1 MPEGDTIW
9 RAASELQRH
18 LGGRRVD
25 AARPVALTRLVGRTL
40 LRVEPIGKHIYMHFS
55 GGIVL
60 HTHMRMTGAW
70 HVYATAQRRRRAPH
84 LTTAVLGF
92 GDVQAIL
99 FAAPVC
105 ELIGAAAVGSGLGPD
120 ILAAAFDVREVMAR
134 ARVSPRPTIAEVL
147 LDQAVCAGIGNIF
160 RCDALWHERIDPMTA
175 VSELDDRALAAL
187 YNRARD
193 LMRRAAV
200 ADRFRA
206 RKAVHGRAGAPCTVC
221 GTLIRG
227 APLGSPAR
235 IVFWCPRCQFGA
247 GARAVTHPGLARSPS
262 RQHPVSDHDPLQQ
275 GSGENERVEDL
286 VESEGARP
294 RVGTLDGIDDRAG
307 DVHRATQR

>member
-1 MPEGDTIW
+1 M
-9 RAASELQRH
+9 R
-18 LGGRRVD
+18 
-25 AARPVALTRLVGRTL
+25 ARPVALTRLVGRTL

-84 LTTAVLGF
+84 LTTAVLGLRRRA
-92 GDVQAIL
+92 GAIL

-105 ELIGAAAVGSGLGPD
+105 ELIGAAAVGSGLGRD

-175 VSELDDRALAAL
+175 VSELDDRALRAL

-235 IVFWCPRCQFGA
+235 IVFC
-247 GARAVTHPGLARSPS
+247 ARVASSVPARG
-262 RQHPVSDHDPLQQ
+262 Q
-275 GSGENERVEDL
+275 
-286 VESEGARP
+286 
-294 RVGTLDGIDDRAG
+294 
-307 DVHRATQR
+307 